1 MSLTADIIRERF
13 PGRAELGPD
22 EVAAVLHG
30 RTDRSAVQRIREELE
45 RGLLVPGLRKR
56 GGRWRVPVGPLVAAL
71 DGLADTPLS
80 PKPAAPAGRHTVVI
94 PAPVPPQQRRG
105 RVPDAVRLA
114 RAMAW
119 GSAVL
124 FELRELERLD
134 SLAEANKQDGELD
147 KATGPALGKS
157 RPPFRP

>member
-1 MSLTADIIRERF
+1 MSLTADIIRARF

-71 DGLADTPLS
+71 DGLADTPPS
-80 PKPAAPAGRHTVVI
+80 KPAAPAGRHTVVI
-94 PAPVPPQQRRG
+94 PTPAPSQKRRG

-134 SLAEANKQDGELD
+134 NLAAADEQANQLD
-147 KATGPALGKS
+147 KTTSPALGKS
-157 RPPFRP
+157 KRGGIL

>member
-30 RTDRSAVQRIREELE
+30 RTDRSAVQRVREELD

-71 DGLADTPLS
+71 DGLAETAPSAS
-80 PKPAAPAGRHTVVI
+80 PAPAGRHTVVI
-94 PAPVPPQQRRG
+94 PAPVPAQKRRG

-114 RAMAW
+114 NAMAW

-134 SLAEANKQDGELD
+134 NLAAADEQAAELD
-147 KATGPALGKS
+147 DATGPAMGGS
-157 RPPFRP
+157 RPPIRP